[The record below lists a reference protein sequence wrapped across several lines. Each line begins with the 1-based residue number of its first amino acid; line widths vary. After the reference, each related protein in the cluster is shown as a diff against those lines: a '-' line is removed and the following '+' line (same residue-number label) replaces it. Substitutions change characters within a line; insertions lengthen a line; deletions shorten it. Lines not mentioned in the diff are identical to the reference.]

1 MTFLTWLD
9 HLEESFTKKKVQFEM
24 IYPPVK
30 NSCPPFEDIFLNVF
44 TNYSNKVLCYYYI
57 HTTIYKTYLHQ
68 VLFTYN
74 YRKTKLL
81 FNPDNTI
88 LATN

>member
-1 MTFLTWLD
+1 
-9 HLEESFTKKKVQFEM
+9 M

-44 TNYSNKVLCYYYI
+44 KNYSNKVLCYYYI
-57 HTTIYKTYLHQ
+57 HATIYKMYLHQ

-88 LATN
+88 LTTN